1 MRLLLLLKIFDEI
14 LKFNL
19 KKISTKIL
27 TMKIDLSN
35 DLGLFTKDMRADHI
49 FSGLPGIIVITG
61 QNMHWN
67 WSLSNGSVTSV
78 IVFVKCK

>member
-1 MRLLLLLKIFDEI
+1 MGERLRLLLLLKIFDKIFDEI

-49 FSGLPGIIVITG
+49 FSGFARH
-61 QNMHWN
+61 NSYN
-67 WSLSNGSVTSV
+67 WKKYALKLKLV
-78 IVFVKCK
+78 

>member
-1 MRLLLLLKIFDEI
+1 LLKIFDEI

-35 DLGLFTKDMRADHI
+35 DLGLFTKDMRADAI
-49 FSGLPGIIVITG
+49 FSAFDRH
-61 QNMHWN
+61 NSYN
-67 WSLSNGSVTSV
+67 
-78 IVFVKCK
+78 